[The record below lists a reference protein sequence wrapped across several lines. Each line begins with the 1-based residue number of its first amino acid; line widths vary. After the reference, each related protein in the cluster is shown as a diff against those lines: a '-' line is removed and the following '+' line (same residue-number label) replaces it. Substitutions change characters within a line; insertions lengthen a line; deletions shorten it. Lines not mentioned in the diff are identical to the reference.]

1 MMIYITEKSDTHKSS
16 IKKPDRKKRCLLQF
30 ILLLGLVASL
40 SSCRTS
46 APRLDYQALARA
58 SILLGVD
65 INMEDNH
72 KLYLEAADWIGV
84 PYRGG
89 GDSKRGA
96 DCSGLV
102 YQVYRKVYRT
112 QVPRNTEDLK
122 KESNKVAKRNLRE
135 GDLVFFTSSRSKN
148 KVAHVGIYLK
158 NGKFI
163 HSSTSKGVI
172 VSNLNENY

>member
-1 MMIYITEKSDTHKSS
+1 M
-16 IKKPDRKKRCLLQF
+16 
-30 ILLLGLVASL
+30 
-40 SSCRTS
+40 
-46 APRLDYQALARA
+46 DYQALARA

-172 VSNLNENY
+172 VSNLNENYYTKHWISGGRIR

>member
-1 MMIYITEKSDTHKSS
+1 MKTKFK
-16 IKKPDRKKRCLLQF
+16 L
-30 ILLLGLVASL
+30 ILILVGLTAML

-72 KLYLEAADWIGV
+72 KLYLEAANWIGT

-89 GDSKRGA
+89 GDSKRGT
-96 DCSGLV
+96 DCSGMV
-102 YQVYRKVYRT
+102 YQIYRKVYRI
-112 QVPRNTEDLK
+112 QVPRNTEALK
-122 KESNKVAKRNLRE
+122 SRSNKIAKRN
-135 GDLVFFTSSRSKN
+135 RSKR

-163 HSSTSKGVI
+163 HASTSKGVI
-172 VSNLNENY
+172 VSKLSEDYYNRHWISGGRIR

>member
-1 MMIYITEKSDTHKSS
+1 MMKVNFK
-16 IKKPDRKKRCLLQF
+16 LFF
-30 ILLLGLVASL
+30 ILAGLTAIL

-65 INMEDNH
+65 INLEDNH
-72 KLYLEAADWIGV
+72 KLYLEAADWIGT

-89 GDSKRGA
+89 GDSKRGT
-96 DCSGLV
+96 DCSGMV
-102 YQVYRKVYRT
+102 YQIYRKVYRT
-112 QVPRNTEDLK
+112 QVPRNSEELK
-122 KESNKVAKRNLRE
+122 NKSNKIAKRNLKE
-135 GDLVFFTSSRSKN
+135 GDLVFFSSNRSKK

-163 HSSTSKGVI
+163 HSSTNRGVI
-172 VSNLNENY
+172 VSRLGEDYYSRHWICGGRMKD